1 MQLLLPHK
9 FIPRPYQLESNRS
22 FFIHGKRFSI
32 DIWHRRAGK
41 TKNALNLLMCAGMQ
55 RVGNYYHTF
64 PELTQARRVIWNGI
78 DKDGFRYLD
87 HIPKILIKGTI
98 NNTDMRI
105 PLINGSSIQLAG
117 ADRYDALMGGNPAG
131 IIFDEYSLQNPFAWH
146 YLAPVITENGGW
158 AKFIYCVKPD
168 TLIFTENGL
177 QEIGDIDNK
186 FSYGFTDIDLN
197 VYGLCGFQKATQFYK
212 SRKCEV
218 LKIVTQKGY
227 ELTCTPVHPIWNGT
241 DWKQSKD
248 FIVGDRISIQGH
260 QNIFGNVIG
269 WNGFEVNT
277 HGHNKPIPFK
287 PDHDFYYFLGLYIA
301 EGCCTGT
308 KGNKYNCVITIG
320 DPEIHSWLTAF
331 GFVPV
336 KNRKD
341 QSVNS
346 NQNLCNLLDWLGC
359 GSGALNKQIPRSVL
373 QSPEWVQRA
382 FLRGYFDGDGC
393 STTRG
398 GVHADS
404 ISEKL
409 IKYIQVML
417 LNFGIYSTRKKN
429 KKLAITERAQGKHL
443 CWRIEINGGDA
454 NIFFQKIGFG
464 LDRKQSRCPLVN
476 TYNHIIEVDYSKLPN
491 NYFLGLNLSGVK
503 RQFIRGIIRYRT
515 LEKLHN
521 IRPCEYLKELL
532 GHYYRYDKI
541 ISIETEESEVVDFVI
556 PETHSFT
563 SNGFISHNTPRGA
576 NHGLELYNRNLD
588 NPNWFVQK
596 LDARQTHHWDGSP
609 IITEAQ
615 INERRREGMPEELI
629 EQEFY
634 CSFDAALSGS
644 YYSREITDAYQDNRI
659 TDFQIDRNL
668 PVHTAWDLGRRD
680 SNAIWMFQTKN
691 EKLFLINYYE
701 NTMLSMEEYIK
712 WLGEYGRTNGFRFG
726 MHFGPHDIRVTE
738 YSTGKS
744 RIDHAASMGFYFIA
758 VKRLGIMEG
767 IDAVKRLFPQI
778 HIHKTNCQLGLSSLK
793 QYHRSDRGEPVHDF
807 ASHPADALRTMA
819 VGWYQ
824 EYDNESKRH
833 TPFTMERFH
842 P

>member
-146 YLAPVITENGGW
+146 YLAPVLTENGGW
-158 AKFIYCVKPD
+158 AKFIY
-168 TLIFTENGL
+168 
-177 QEIGDIDNK
+177 
-186 FSYGFTDIDLN
+186 
-197 VYGLCGFQKATQFYK
+197 
-212 SRKCEV
+212 
-218 LKIVTQKGY
+218 
-227 ELTCTPVHPIWNGT
+227 
-241 DWKQSKD
+241 
-248 FIVGDRISIQGH
+248 
-260 QNIFGNVIG
+260 
-269 WNGFEVNT
+269 
-277 HGHNKPIPFK
+277 
-287 PDHDFYYFLGLYIA
+287 
-301 EGCCTGT
+301 
-308 KGNKYNCVITIG
+308 
-320 DPEIHSWLTAF
+320 
-331 GFVPV
+331 
-336 KNRKD
+336 
-341 QSVNS
+341 
-346 NQNLCNLLDWLGC
+346 
-359 GSGALNKQIPRSVL
+359 
-373 QSPEWVQRA
+373 
-382 FLRGYFDGDGC
+382 
-393 STTRG
+393 
-398 GVHADS
+398 
-404 ISEKL
+404 
-409 IKYIQVML
+409 
-417 LNFGIYSTRKKN
+417 
-429 KKLAITERAQGKHL
+429 
-443 CWRIEINGGDA
+443 
-454 NIFFQKIGFG
+454 
-464 LDRKQSRCPLVN
+464 
-476 TYNHIIEVDYSKLPN
+476 
-491 NYFLGLNLSGVK
+491 
-503 RQFIRGIIRYRT
+503 
-515 LEKLHN
+515 
-521 IRPCEYLKELL
+521 
-532 GHYYRYDKI
+532 
-541 ISIETEESEVVDFVI
+541 
-556 PETHSFT
+556 
-563 SNGFISHNTPRGA
+563 TPRGA

-644 YYSREITDAYQDNRI
+644 YYSREITDAYQENRI
-659 TDFQIDRNL
+659 SDFQIDRSL

-680 SNAIWMFQTKN
+680 ANAIWLFQTKN

-701 NTMLSMEEYIK
+701 NTMQSMEHYIQ
-712 WLGEYGRTNGFRFG
+712 WLGEYGRVNGFRFG
-726 MHFGPHDIRVTE
+726 MHFGPHDIRVSE
-738 YSTGKS
+738 YSTGKA

-767 IDAVKRLFPQI
+767 IDAVKRLFSQI

-807 ASHPADALRTMA
+807 ASHPADALRTLA

-824 EYDNESKRH
+824 EYENESQRH
-833 TPFTMERFH
+833 APFTMERFH